1 MSSGESVI
9 ALSFRRRYNAPAIIE
24 IITHS
29 LRFVAMA
36 IEYSE
41 YVAFP
46 VALRRAPINSGSRL
60 KAAYPEVMILL
71 ALIT

>member
-1 MSSGESVI
+1 
-9 ALSFRRRYNAPAIIE
+9 LSFRRRYNAPAIIE

-36 IEYSE
+36 IEYSA
-41 YVAFP
+41 YVAIP
-46 VALRRAPINSGSRL
+46 VALRQVPINSGSYL
-60 KAAYPEVMILL
+60 EAVYLEVMILL